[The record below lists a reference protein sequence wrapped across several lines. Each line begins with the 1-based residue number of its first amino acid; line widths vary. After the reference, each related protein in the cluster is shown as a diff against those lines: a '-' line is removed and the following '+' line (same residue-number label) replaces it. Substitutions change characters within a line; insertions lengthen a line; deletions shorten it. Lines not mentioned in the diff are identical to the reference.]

1 MNELLLQG
9 LSELGLDVSRA
20 ETLERFSS
28 LLLEKNQVMNL
39 TAITEPDAVAQLH
52 LLDSAALLPFVDL
65 TGKTVVDVGTG
76 AGFPGMPLR
85 ILKDD
90 FDLTLLDSL
99 GKRVNWL
106 QEVCDELQLKRV
118 ACVHARAEEFA
129 MQHREQFDI
138 ATSRAV
144 AQLSIL
150 SELCLPLIKVGGQ
163 FAAMKS
169 VDTEDEIAAAKSAIK
184 TLGGHIVKVE
194 DYTIPTSDV
203 VHRLVIVEK
212 VSPTPARLSARLRQ
226 DQKSPAVTHQIHK
239 KEVRALSQ
247 VIAVV
252 SGKGGTGKT
261 SFTTLTGMALAQLGK
276 KTLLLDCD
284 IGLRNLDL
292 YLGVSDRALM
302 DFTDVIAGR
311 TTLAQAVVRHPLYPN
326 LYLLTAPVSFGV
338 RLPSKREMQRLIDEI
353 RRHFDFCLIDAAAGI
368 GEAFALATCCADR
381 AVVVT
386 TNDPSSLRDA
396 QRTVMELHRFPSGYL
411 HLVVNRV
418 RRKLLQSLHTTID
431 DAIDA
436 AGLPLLGVIPED
448 ENVPAV
454 LGRGLSQHLKY
465 RSGALCACENI
476 ARRLCGERVRLMRL

>member
-1 MNELLLQG
+1 MRALLSQG
-9 LSELGLDVSRA
+9 LSELGLDMSRV

-28 LLLEKNQVMNL
+28 LLLEKNNVMNL

-106 QEVCDELQLKRV
+106 SEVCDELQLKRV

-163 FAAMKS
+163 FIAMKS

-212 VSPTPARLSARLRQ
+212 VSPTP
-226 DQKSPAVTHQIHK
+226 
-239 KEVRALSQ
+239 RA
-247 VIAVV
+247 
-252 SGKGGTGKT
+252 
-261 SFTTLTGMALAQLGK
+261 
-276 KTLLLDCD
+276 
-284 IGLRNLDL
+284 
-292 YLGVSDRALM
+292 
-302 DFTDVIAGR
+302 
-311 TTLAQAVVRHPLYPN
+311 YP
-326 LYLLTAPVSFGV
+326 
-338 RLPSKREMQRLIDEI
+338 R
-353 RRHFDFCLIDAAAGI
+353 
-368 GEAFALATCCADR
+368 AFAKIKKA
-381 AVVVT
+381 
-386 TNDPSSLRDA
+386 
-396 QRTVMELHRFPSGYL
+396 
-411 HLVVNRV
+411 
-418 RRKLLQSLHTTID
+418 
-431 DAIDA
+431 
-436 AGLPLLGVIPED
+436 PL
-448 ENVPAV
+448 
-454 LGRGLSQHLKY
+454 
-465 RSGALCACENI
+465 
-476 ARRLCGERVRLMRL
+476 